1 MYKYRKENMQNKTT
15 NSTPEMVREGVVV
28 KFDFK
33 PIKLFRILKG
43 FLPCS
48 MQNFESNTS
57 CPTVKILQKKH
68 ILFWVSYTPAKMNG
82 KLCRV
87 Q

>member
-48 MQNFESNTS
+48 MQNFDSNTS
-57 CPTVKILQKKH
+57 CPTLKILQKKTNF
-68 ILFWVSYTPAKMNG
+68 ILGLLYACLNEWKTV
-82 KLCRV
+82 
-87 Q
+87 